1 MSRIKKSVDS
11 QFLIRVIEEKVS
23 PEEKEFFDNWLA
35 ESEKNKEEFSTLILL
50 WDKSGSSR
58 TPETPDPDIMWRR
71 IISTLSNPTSPSLSL
86 SSKKSSSIFNKSA
99 NSGQKHF
106 ENQIKYH
113 SANYLWFRVAIIL
126 LLSLGVFY
134 IFDGRNTSSSKEVMP
149 PSAIKNLA
157 ATLYTLKTDNGERL
171 TFPLGDGSI
180 VYLNADSKLI
190 YPSSFS
196 DSLRE
201 VELIGEAY
209 FTVKHEDNRPFLV
222 TSGAAKIIVTG
233 TEFNIKNRRE
243 NVSVVVAE
251 GSVKTTSSYDKK
263 VFTLRRGEMITYS
276 NENKASYITKADL
289 SQRLAWRAE
298 KLAFNQAPLI
308 EVVEEIERYYNLQ
321 TSFADNDIKTKT
333 LTGIFNT
340 DSLDKILSIVNLTLD
355 INISRHGNKLVI
367 SKTND
372 E

>member
-23 PEEKEFFDNWLA
+23 PEEKEFFDHWLS

-50 WDKSGSSR
+50 WDKSASSR

-86 SSKKSSSIFNKSA
+86 SSMISSSIINKST

-106 ENQIKYH
+106 YNHTKYH
-113 SANYLWFRVAIIL
+113 TFNYIWFRIAIIL

-134 IFDGRNTSSSKEVMP
+134 LFDGRHNTTSGNAAVIGET
-149 PSAIKNLA
+149 KNSE
-157 ATLYTLKTDNGERL
+157 TKLYTLKTHNGERI

-180 VYLNADSKLI
+180 VYLNSDSKLI
-190 YPSSFS
+190 YPSYFS
-196 DSLRE
+196 DSIRK

-209 FTVKHEDNRPFLV
+209 FTVKHEHDRPFEV
-222 TSGAAKIIVTG
+222 ISGAATIVVTG
-233 TEFNIKNRRE
+233 TEFNIKNRKE

-251 GSVKTTSSYDKK
+251 GSVKTTSSYNKK

-276 NENKASYITKADL
+276 NENKSSYLEKTDF
-289 SQRLAWRAE
+289 SQTLAWRSE
-298 KLAFNQAPLI
+298 KLAFNQTPLLD
-308 EVVEEIERYYNLQ
+308 VVEEIERYYNLEA
-321 TSFADNDIKTKT
+321 SFNDNEIKTKT

-340 DSLDKILSIVNLTLD
+340 DSLDKILSIISLTLD
-355 INISRHGNKLVI
+355 INISRNGNRLIIAKI
-367 SKTND
+367 NN